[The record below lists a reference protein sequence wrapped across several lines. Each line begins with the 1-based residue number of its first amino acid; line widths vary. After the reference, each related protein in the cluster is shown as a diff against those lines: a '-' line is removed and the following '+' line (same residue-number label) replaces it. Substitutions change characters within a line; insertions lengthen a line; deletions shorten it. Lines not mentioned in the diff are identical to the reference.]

1 MKHPRQPAYRR
12 TYTQLDVLLASPTEP
27 MPEAIRRHQLTRMWS
42 GLAAIE
48 RDADPSPD
56 DWRVCSDA
64 VNLMESL
71 VDAGWVEDAQG
82 LLHDAVQALA
92 QAGRRHVSS
101 GAAIRLDA
109 AGIQAVRA
117 VLEDYAAALE
127 QLSHRTMIEA
137 HRATEARIRA
147 IHQGHKRPHD
157 VEVMA
162 L

>member
-1 MKHPRQPAYRR
+1 MKRKPKPTYIF
-12 TYTQLDVLLASPTEP
+12 TYTQWDLLLASPTEP
-27 MPEAIRRHQLTRMWS
+27 MPEAKRTHQLTRMWG

-48 RDADPSPD
+48 RGAQPSTD

-71 VDAGWVEDAQG
+71 VTAGWVEDAQG
-82 LLHDAVQALA
+82 LLADAVQALA
-92 QAGRRHVSS
+92 QAGRRHLA
-101 GAAIRLDA
+101 GHPIRLDA

-127 QLSHRTMIEA
+127 QIDHRSMLYA
-137 HRATEARIRA
+137 HRMTEARIRE
-147 IHQGHKRPHD
+147 IHAGHRRPHD

>member
-1 MKHPRQPAYRR
+1 MKRKPRFTP
-12 TYTQLDVLLASPTEP
+12 TYSQLNLMLASPTEP
-27 MPEAIRRHQLTRMWS
+27 MPEPKRRHQLTRMWS

-48 RDADPSPD
+48 RGAQPSTD

-64 VNLMESL
+64 VNLIESL
-71 VDAGWVEDAQG
+71 VAAGWVEDAQG
-82 LLHDAVQALA
+82 LLADAVQALA
-92 QAGRRHVSS
+92 QAGRRHLA
-101 GAAIRLDA
+101 GHAIRLDA

-127 QLSHRTMIEA
+127 QIDHRSMLYA
-137 HRATEARIRA
+137 HRMTEARIRE
-147 IHQGHKRPHD
+147 IHAGRKRPHD

>member
-1 MKHPRQPAYRR
+1 MKRKPRFTP
-12 TYTQLDVLLASPTEP
+12 TYSQLDLMLASPTEP
-27 MPEAIRRHQLTRMWS
+27 MPEPKRRHQLTRMWS

-48 RDADPSPD
+48 RGAQPSTD

-71 VDAGWVEDAQG
+71 VTAGWVEDAQG
-82 LLHDAVQALA
+82 LLADAVQALA
-92 QAGRRHVSS
+92 QAGRRHLA
-101 GAAIRLDA
+101 GHPIRLDA

-127 QLSHRTMIEA
+127 QIDHRSMLYA
-137 HRATEARIRA
+137 HRMTEARIRE
-147 IHQGHKRPHD
+147 IHAGHRRPHD